1 MGLFT
6 RKKETKEFEIE
17 KVESRLDVLNA
28 EKELYKDFTEELEQD
43 LKNFAVAN
51 DMIDEDTIELIP
63 ILKKYGKKLDNFTE
77 LAYKSAELEIEK
89 VEVLE
94 DNMITIEKD
103 LDGLRKELANT
114 NKILERVAKAL
125 EKK

>member
-6 RKKETKEFEIE
+6 KKKETKEFEIE
-17 KVESRLDVLNA
+17 KVESRLDVLKA
-28 EKELYKDFTEELEQD
+28 EKELYKDFTEELEKD
-43 LKNFAVAN
+43 LKDFAVAN
-51 DMIDEDTIELIP
+51 DLIDEDTIELIP

-94 DNMITIEKD
+94 DNMIKIEND

>member
-6 RKKETKEFEIE
+6 RKQETKEFEIE
-17 KVESRLDVLNA
+17 KVENRLDVLKT
-28 EKELYKDFTEELEQD
+28 EKELYKDFTEELEKD

-51 DMIDEDTIELIP
+51 DLIDEDTIELIP
-63 ILKKYGKKLDNFTE
+63 ILKKYGKKLDNFIE

-94 DNMITIEKD
+94 DNMIKIEND

>member
-17 KVESRLDVLNA
+17 KVESRLDVLKV

-94 DNMITIEKD
+94 DNMIKIEND

-114 NKILERVAKAL
+114 NEILERVAKAL

>member
-17 KVESRLDVLNA
+17 KVESRLDVLKV
-28 EKELYKDFTEELEQD
+28 EKELYKDFTEELEKD

-94 DNMITIEKD
+94 DNMIKIEND

>member
-17 KVESRLDVLNA
+17 KVENRLDVLKT
-28 EKELYKDFTEELEQD
+28 EKELYKDFTEELEKD

-94 DNMITIEKD
+94 DNMIKIEND

>member
-17 KVESRLDVLNA
+17 KVESRLDVLKA
-28 EKELYKDFTEELEQD
+28 EKELYKDFTEELEED
-43 LKNFAVAN
+43 LKNFAVMN

-94 DNMITIEKD
+94 DNMIKIEND